1 MISLTPL
8 SGDEQDCLVAWFDE
22 YRHQLDEDGLVSG
35 HVDDIL
41 PLKTS
46 RDQWLVK
53 SLSLFPEAVR
63 YAYDRGIA
71 VSTMPMLHVPLCD
84 ADRMTLWEGTDRYDA
99 LLGTEPPSIY
109 LIKRS
114 LAIAMDWRDSEEYTV
129 PVGPLAS
136 RYEQD
141 GYTTEY
147 RCFRLGSALRLGDTQ
162 FHRSLEV
169 KYFPPELRCGAE
181 VLSTAAV

>member
-1 MISLTPL
+1 MISLIPL
-8 SGDEQDCLVAWFDE
+8 SEGEQNGLVAWFDA

-35 HVDDIL
+35 HIDDIL
-41 PLKTS
+41 SLKIP

-63 YAYDRGIA
+63 YACDRGIA
-71 VSTMPMLHVPLCD
+71 VSTLPMLHVPLGD
-84 ADRMTLWEGTDRYDA
+84 ADRMMLWEGTDRYDA

-114 LAIAMDWRDSEEYTV
+114 LAITMDWRDSEEYTV
-129 PVGPLAS
+129 PIGPLAS
-136 RYEQD
+136 RYEQA

-147 RCFRLGSALRLGDTQ
+147 RCFRFRSALRLGDEQ
-162 FHRSLEV
+162 FHRGLEV
-169 KYFPPELRCGAE
+169 KYFPPELRSGADA
-181 VLSTAAV
+181 LSLTAV